1 MHIPLR
7 ISGFYTRAKFIQPLK
22 ERNVPEL
29 GYELLL
35 AAFTADVI
43 KPVRPKK
50 SEERKLT

>member
-35 AAFTADVI
+35 AGLHGRRHQTSATQEV
-43 KPVRPKK
+43 
-50 SEERKLT
+50 